1 MLLVFFWNLCDI
13 CKVQLS
19 GDLLLRFVVNF
30 LLVQKLST
38 SKRTKATEMMPMVG
52 ITLHNGLL
60 NPMIVLTQLSSGSII
75 IVIIII
81 IIIIIVIVWP
91 FWSHLKQFS
100 VFWSLLHHQFAKDS
114 LHLDPPFIPTK
125 NVIKKICALA
135 YPNTHFCFLCLVIL
149 HRILIF
155 VVVRSFWLSAV
166 NPFSSRVFNRQVF
179 SFMDVHLIIKVFH
192 YGWQYLH
199 QSHTVP
205 RAQRLFGQRVKA

>member
-1 MLLVFFWNLCDI
+1 M
-13 CKVQLS
+13 
-19 GDLLLRFVVNF
+19 DLLLRFVVNF
-30 LLVQKLST
+30 VLVQKLST
-38 SKRTKATEMMPMVG
+38 WKHTKATEMMPMVG

-60 NPMIVLTQLSSGSII
+60 NPMIVLRQLSSGS

-81 IIIIIVIVWP
+81 IIIIIVWP
-91 FWSHLKQFS
+91 LWSQ
-100 VFWSLLHHQFAKDS
+100 DS

-179 SFMDVHLIIKVFH
+179 SFIGVHLIIKVFH
-192 YGWQYLH
+192 YDWQYLH

-205 RAQRLFGQRVKA
+205 RAQRLFGQWVKA